1 MRPFVQ
7 LATVLSESQQAV
19 QINRYQQQWDTAN
32 AEDPG
37 GSFAASFGRQPYGAA
52 AAAWRA
58 ANLHISAANSRGPA
72 LTGKAW
78 MNLLCHEPR
87 SPCAG

>member
-32 AEDPG
+32 AEDP
-37 GSFAASFGRQPYGAA
+37 SGAR
-52 AAAWRA
+52 WRPG
-58 ANLHISAANSRGPA
+58 SAAPKCSNQA
-72 LTGKAW
+72 DLYLTFTDLA
-78 MNLLCHEPR
+78 
-87 SPCAG
+87 